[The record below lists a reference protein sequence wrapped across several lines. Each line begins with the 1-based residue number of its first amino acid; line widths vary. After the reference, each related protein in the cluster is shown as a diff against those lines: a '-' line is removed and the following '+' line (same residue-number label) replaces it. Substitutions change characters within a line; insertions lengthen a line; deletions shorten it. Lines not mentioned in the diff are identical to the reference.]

1 MAKEKTWTIYM
12 YTFPNGKRYIGK
24 TSRTIKER
32 QASSDWVGY
41 YESTILKRALDKY
54 GIDNIVQEILF
65 KQQMTDEYASRLEQI
80 CILLFKAN
88 CLRFSE
94 PSYGYNMTD
103 GGEGVCGYKHTDDA
117 KKRMSDAKKGKIGK
131 NANSS
136 KPVYC
141 IELEQTFT
149 NAVEAEKCTGVSRT
163 NIGSCCLGKQKSTR
177 GGRTSFSI
185 LHWTFQNDNID
196 EIITQITNTP
206 AIVFVANTTSGIHGV
221 YWDQNREQWSAYI
234 GYGKKRY
241 FLGRYVDKSEAVVA
255 RLVAEKQFYG
265 DMAPQ
270 AKLFAE
276 YGIQ

>member
-1 MAKEKTWTIYM
+1 MAKEKTWIIYM

-32 QASSDWVGY
+32 QASSEWVGY
-41 YESTILKRALDKY
+41 CESTILKRAIDKY

-65 KQQMTDEYASRLEQI
+65 KVTVTDEYAARLEQI

-117 KKRMSDAKKGKIGK
+117 KQRMSDAKKGKVGQ

-141 IELEQTFT
+141 IELDKTFA
-149 NAVEAEKCTGVSRT
+149 NAVEAEKCTGVSRKT
-163 NIGSCCLGKQKSTR
+163 IGLCCLGIHKSTR
-177 GGRTSFSI
+177 GGNTEFNA
-185 LHWTFQNDNID
+185 LHWVFENNKTTELIN
-196 EIITQITNTP
+196 QITHAPT
-206 AIVFVANTTSGIHGV
+206 IVFSTYSSSGVHGV
-221 YWDQNREQWSAYI
+221 YWDKSKKKWAAYI
-234 GYGKKRY
+234 AYNRQRH
-241 FLGRYVDKSEAVVA
+241 FLGRYSDKNDAIIA
-255 RLVAEKQFYG
+255 RLIVERQFYG
-265 DMAPQ
+265 DTAPQ
-270 AKLFAE
+270 AQLFTE
-276 YGIQ
+276 YNIK